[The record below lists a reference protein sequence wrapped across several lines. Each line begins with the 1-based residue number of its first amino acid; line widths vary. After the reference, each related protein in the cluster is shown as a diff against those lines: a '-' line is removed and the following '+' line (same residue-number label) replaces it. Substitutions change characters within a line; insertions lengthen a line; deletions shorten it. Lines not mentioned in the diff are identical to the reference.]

1 MLILIFAIFGAFAGL
16 FLGLLNLKP
25 VQNSI
30 INTQTDKIVDD
41 WQKEMAKTD
50 EQFELLAN
58 LERFIQLRFD
68 QPNFEL
74 TYDFDDILIT
84 KIKFDIPEDYDISVM
99 LPPCSSNDKIVIDSV
114 RVYVHSYN
122 KWNDTYYAKLD
133 IKSHTIK
140 NPDR

>member
-1 MLILIFAIFGAFAGL
+1 MIILFFAIFGAFAGL

-25 VQNSI
+25 VQRFVVNHQS
-30 INTQTDKIVDD
+30 DKIYDD
-41 WQKEMAKTD
+41 WQKEMAKIN
-50 EQFELLAN
+50 EQFELLAH
-58 LERFIQLRFD
+58 LERYIQLRYD
-68 QPNFEL
+68 QPHFEL
-74 TYDFDDILIT
+74 TYDFDDISVA
-84 KIKFDIPEDYDISVM
+84 KIKFDIPYNYDISVM

-122 KWNDTYYAKLD
+122 KWTDTYYAKLD